1 MSAGLFR
8 GVDWVI
14 ARVIE
19 YWVIFVGL
27 VSFLEIF
34 GAVKFS
40 HSSSYNLKISYH
52 KHGVAGI
59 TFIFI
64 WLLGFKR
71 LALNF
76 PSIPQRFRLL
86 AIRTPTT
93 RLFRNSTILPI
104 YKKLWLHPS

>member
-1 MSAGLFR
+1 MSAGLFHE
-8 GVDWVI
+8 VDWVI
-14 ARVIE
+14 VRVIE
-19 YWVIFVGL
+19 YRVILWDGLGYRGGYRVLGYFVGS

-76 PSIPQRFRLL
+76 PSIPQKFRLL

-93 RLFRNSTILPI
+93 RPV
-104 YKKLWLHPS
+104 